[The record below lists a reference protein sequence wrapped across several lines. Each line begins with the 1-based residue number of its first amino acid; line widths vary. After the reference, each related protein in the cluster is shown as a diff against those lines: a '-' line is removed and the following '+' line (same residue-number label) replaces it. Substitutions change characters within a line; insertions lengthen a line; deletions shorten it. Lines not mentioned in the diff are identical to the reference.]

1 MSTLCH
7 RYWFTCKDDYLS
19 IVEFAQ
25 VNKTS
30 AEESRHSRHSLVVTQ
45 AKFADRWVGT
55 GLVTSL
61 EAGRRAIT
69 ERSRREIAQIFR
81 CGGAPRLRMYRK
93 PPYRCDR
100 RAPSTAARGVVRS
113 LTLLELLRGFSGKV
127 RNRRFSPIAVR
138 PREGPLT
145 ERAADAQPRRLEPV
159 FMRHSCHSRHQLG
172 SAQLGGSGRCE
183 ALQNRPRL

>member
-7 RYWFTCKDDYLS
+7 RYWFMYKDEYFS
-19 IVEFAQ
+19 IVEFIQ
-25 VNKTS
+25 VNNTP

-61 EAGRRAIT
+61 EASRRAIT

-113 LTLLELLRGFSGKV
+113 LTLLELVRGFSGKV
-127 RNRRFSPIAVR
+127 RNRRNLALHDGI
-138 PREGPLT
+138 REGRQSIP
-145 ERAADAQPRRLEPV
+145 AAVIPRMRRTVGLGVRL
-159 FMRHSCHSRHQLG
+159 RLLARLG
-172 SAQLGGSGRCE
+172 PGRE
-183 ALQNRPRL
+183 S

>member
-19 IVEFAQ
+19 TVEFAQ

-30 AEESRHSRHSLVVTQ
+30 AEESRHARHSLVVTQ
-45 AKFADRWVGT
+45 AQFADRCGVST

-61 EAGRRAIT
+61 KVGQRAIT

-127 RNRRFSPIAVR
+127 RNRRNLALHDGI
-138 PREGPLT
+138 REGRQSIP
-145 ERAADAQPRRLEPV
+145 AAVIPRMRRTVGLGVRL
-159 FMRHSCHSRHQLG
+159 RLLARLG
-172 SAQLGGSGRCE
+172 PGRE
-183 ALQNRPRL
+183 S